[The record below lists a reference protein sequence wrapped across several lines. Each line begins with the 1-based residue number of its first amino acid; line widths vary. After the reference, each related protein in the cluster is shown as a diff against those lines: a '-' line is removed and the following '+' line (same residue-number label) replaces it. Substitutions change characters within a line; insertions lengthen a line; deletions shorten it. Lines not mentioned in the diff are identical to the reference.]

1 MSDPKT
7 ADSSTK
13 TSKEDKKQLDAEL
26 NEALE
31 ESFPG
36 SDPVSMTQ
44 PATVEAGRRQQAKR
58 LVRPPRAPSPVRGSI
73 YYRSNSTA
81 CLALRVPDR

>member
-1 MSDPKT
+1 MADPKT
-7 ADSSTK
+7 ADSAPK
-13 TSKEDKKQLDAEL
+13 TSKEEKKQSDAEL

-44 PATVEAGRRQQAKR
+44 PAPSKPDGDSKR
-58 LVRPPRAPSPVRGSI
+58 
-73 YYRSNSTA
+73 T
-81 CLALRVPDR
+81 D